1 MLEEMKEAKGVAS
14 KKRKESC
21 KSGDVERREGI
32 ANCRMDRELAKMMT
46 ALTAQEQLLIFCQS
60 TCFFK
65 NSTYSD
71 IFINAFF
78 S

>member
-21 KSGDVERREGI
+21 KSSDVERREGI

-78 S
+78 L

>member
-46 ALTAQEQLLIFCQS
+46 ALTA
-60 TCFFK
+60 
-65 NSTYSD
+65 
-71 IFINAFF
+71 
-78 S
+78 

>member
-21 KSGDVERREGI
+21 KSSDVERREGI

-46 ALTAQEQLLIFCQS
+46 ALTA
-60 TCFFK
+60 
-65 NSTYSD
+65 
-71 IFINAFF
+71 
-78 S
+78 